1 MKLASIFP
9 LALKYLLRYRRRYL
23 FLATAL
29 CIGFGIVTVIV
40 TQKDGMVENVYHSAQ
55 SHYAGDI
62 VLLGR
67 DMNSGRK
74 NHIDFGAASAIVK
87 AVDDSGIR
95 YIGIVK
101 RTILM
106 SYERLYFNGNALDL
120 KYTVGIDWD
129 NERDYLALLNWRDG
143 VYDVPSDDTI
153 YISAP
158 IAARLGAVRGDSL
171 VMEVLTRYDQK
182 NTGNFIIGGII
193 EDYSLFGFYKVYV
206 SRKTLNRLAEFD
218 EEDASHIG
226 VFVPEANR
234 LDDGREVIYQ
244 ELKQWIDVAPP
255 PQDRDEWDALIDKQ
269 SEDGS
274 RFRIYLL
281 NLAVYLSE
289 VSQILEALN
298 LLTYFLYVIML
309 LIILVSAVVTY
320 RLILHE
326 RTRELGTMR
335 AIGFKGRDIRL
346 VLILETFMLGTVSI
360 IAGLVLSLAINWG
373 FSQIPFTWIPSFE
386 IFMKNGRLAAKYSAA
401 SLALNSLAVYSILI
415 LAVWFPAFATSRQNL
430 PEMLAA
436 GAKG

>member
-1 MKLASIFP
+1 MKLASVFP
-9 LALKYLLRYRRRYL
+9 LALKYLARYRRRYL

-29 CIGFGIVTVIV
+29 SIGFGIVTVIV

-62 VLLGR
+62 VLEGA
-67 DMNSGRK
+67 DQDSGRK
-74 NHIDFGAASAIVK
+74 GHMDFGTVSAIVK

-95 YIGIVK
+95 YTGIVK

-106 SYERLYFNGNALDL
+106 SHERVYYNGNALDL
-120 KYTVGIDWD
+120 KYTIGIDWD
-129 NERDYLALLNWRDG
+129 NERDYLASLNWQNG
-143 VYDVPSDDTI
+143 VYDAPSDGTV

-171 VMEVLTRYDQK
+171 IIEVLTRYDQK

-206 SRKTLNRLAEFD
+206 SRRTLNRLVLFD
-218 EEDASHIG
+218 GEDASHVG
-226 VFVPEANR
+226 VFVPPNNR
-234 LDDGREVIYQ
+234 DDARTAIYE
-244 ELKQWIDVAPP
+244 ELKQWIDISPP
-255 PQDRDEWDALIDKQ
+255 PADRDEWGEMRDENWSGIRVFPLTV
-269 SEDGS
+269 
-274 RFRIYLL
+274 
-281 NLAVYLSE
+281 AVYLSE

-335 AIGFKGRDIRL
+335 AIGFKGRDIQL
-346 VLILETFMLGTVSI
+346 VLILETLMLGTVSI
-360 IAGLVLSLAINWG
+360 IAGLALSLIVNG
-373 FSQIPFTWIPSFE
+373 VFSQISFTWIPSFE
-386 IFMKNGRLAAKYSAA
+386 IFMKNGRLAAKYSAT
-401 SLALNSLAVYSILI
+401 SLALNALAVYSILVV
-415 LAVWFPAFATSRQNL
+415 AVWFPALAASRQGL